1 MNDEIPTAQLELT
14 RDYFQQRGFGQPL
27 GWTTM
32 RMHTAEHPNEMRWDV
47 IGFETDTGRWTA
59 YTFNGI
65 STTLRVWELA
75 DQFPDPIGAY
85 LCAELANWG
94 RS

>member
-14 RDYFQQRGFGQPL
+14 RDYFKARGFGTPL

-32 RMHTAEHPNEMRWDV
+32 RMHTGGHPSDMRWDV
-47 IGFETDTGRWTA
+47 IAFEMDTGRWA
-59 YTFNGI
+59 AFTFTGVD
-65 STTLRVWELA
+65 TTRRIWEA
-75 DQFPDPIGAY
+75 GDQFNDPVGAY
-85 LCAELANWG
+85 LYAELANWG